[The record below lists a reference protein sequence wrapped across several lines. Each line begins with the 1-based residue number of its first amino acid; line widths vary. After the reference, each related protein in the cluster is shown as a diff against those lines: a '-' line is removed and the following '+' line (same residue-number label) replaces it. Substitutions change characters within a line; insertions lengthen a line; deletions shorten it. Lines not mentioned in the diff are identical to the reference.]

1 MTTVIYRPV
10 ADDGC
15 SPTTTQ
21 FGYSFTAGLPVDVTD
36 GFALGKFAG
45 HPHFE
50 VREEVAQGA
59 PADPPMPPRDLV
71 AKHIGAGKYAVL
83 RNGERVKDGLS
94 KADAEAFNDLS
105 DEDQQAFIA

>member
-15 SPTTTQ
+15 PPTTTQ
-21 FGYSFTAGLPVDVTD
+21 FGYSFTAGHPVDVTD

-50 VREEVAQGA
+50 VREDVA
-59 PADPPMPPRDLV
+59 PADPTPRDLV

-105 DEDQQAFIA
+105 DEDQQTFIA